1 MKKHENGFTLV
12 ELLVVIGILGILA
25 AALFPAI
32 TGAMMR
38 ATMTAVQSKGRNI
51 YMAITSANTDRAALS
66 LANVWPRTK
75 KVEGENSSDDIST
88 KSYTSSTDYFWDLF
102 DGDNVGG
109 EDHQPV
115 ADDFNL
121 SMLSG
126 AGVNANPGTQKL
138 TDQYNMWSIAAN
150 VRDEIDDI
158 VPILVTRNFPCDQLY
173 KKIDGKPD
181 TTRIK
186 ASEIG
191 KEYATPFGN
200 KGFVIIRKGGGTL
213 SMKTRDAR
221 PSVIYQGQSF
231 DATTES
237 TEIDPFCYLDPKK
250 KVDPKQ

>member
-25 AALFPAI
+25 GALFPAI
-32 TGAMMR
+32 SSAMMK

-75 KVEGENSSDDIST
+75 EVAGEKTSDDIST
-88 KSYTSSTDYFWDLF
+88 QSYKNSTDYFWDLF
-102 DGDNVGG
+102 DGEHIGTD
-109 EDHQPV
+109 DHQPV

-126 AGVNANPGTQKL
+126 AGVTANPGTQKL
-138 TDQYNMWSIAAN
+138 QDTYNMWSIAAN

-158 VPILVTRNFPCDQLY
+158 VPVLVTRNFNCKKLY
-173 KKIDGKPD
+173 RKIESKPD
-181 TTRIK
+181 TARIK
-186 ASEIG
+186 SSEIST
-191 KEYATPFGN
+191 EYATPFGT
-200 KGFVIIRKGGGTL
+200 KGFVMIRKGGGTL
-213 SMKTRDAR
+213 SLKARDAR

-231 DATTES
+231 DATTDS
-237 TEIDPFCYLDPKK
+237 SEIDPFCYLNPKDKDDPAE
-250 KVDPKQ
+250 